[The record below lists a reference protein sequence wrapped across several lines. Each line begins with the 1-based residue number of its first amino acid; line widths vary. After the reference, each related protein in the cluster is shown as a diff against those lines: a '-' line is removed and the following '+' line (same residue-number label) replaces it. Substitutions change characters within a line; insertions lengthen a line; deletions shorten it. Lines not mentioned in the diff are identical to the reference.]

1 MNKALAA
8 LGAALVLI
16 ITRGV
21 LDLGFI
27 TSVIVAG
34 FAYTGISAIEGEWP
48 QRLKARLEDR
58 RGQRLA
64 RQNARG
70 GLRGLRGRRKRHLP
84 GADSGAAS
92 PPSYLDGLASELE
105 ALGISREDFDEAL
118 TTGSRKLVQLR
129 KVVARVGDA
138 RVRAKANGVCDAAAR
153 ILSEIRQ
160 DPADLRK
167 ARNFLDY
174 YLDATVKVVD
184 RYVSLSGRPIRTPE
198 MDSSLKRA
206 EESLDTIRSAYDK
219 QLAQLLE
226 NDVMDLD
233 VELSVLERTIKMEG
247 LGD

>member
-8 LGAALVLI
+8 LGAALVLV

-21 LDLGFI
+21 LDLGLV

-34 FAYTGISAIEGEWP
+34 FTYTGISAIEGEWP

-58 RGQRLA
+58 RSQRLA

-70 GLRGLRGRRKRHLP
+70 GPRGRRGRHLP
-84 GADSGAAS
+84 GAGSGTAS

-138 RVRAKANGVCDAAAR
+138 RIRAKANGVCDAAAR